1 MLLALADPLLAGAFV
16 AAAATSLA
24 ASWVLVT
31 SLERVGAR
39 LNLSEALLGML
50 AALAADAPEI
60 TASVTAL
67 AHGDQRIGAGV
78 VLGSNVFNLAAL
90 VGLSGIVA
98 GSVALHPRVIELAG
112 AVAVWIAAVCV
123 AVVLGWCSPLVGL
136 LLVLAVLGPYIVI
149 LGMRHE
155 RLGRLPLPDAWG
167 SWLLAAV
174 TEEELELEVAIKPGR
189 GRGRDTVLAL
199 ASVVVV
205 VAASVAM
212 EQAAAELGSRHAV
225 PSVIIGALVLAAV
238 TSLPNAVAAVYLAS
252 RGRAAAV
259 LSTSFNSNA
268 FNVLAGLLIPT
279 TVIGLASASIET
291 TYLAACYA
299 GMTVL
304 VIVTS
309 HVNRGLR
316 RGAGY
321 LIVGSYIAIAGVL
334 VAIAY

>member
-1 MLLALADPLLAGAFV
+1 M
-16 AAAATSLA
+16 S
-24 ASWVLVT
+24 AS
-31 SLERVGAR
+31 
-39 LNLSEALLGML
+39 
-50 AALAADAPEI
+50 
-60 TASVTAL
+60 
-67 AHGDQRIGAGV
+67 
-78 VLGSNVFNLAAL
+78 
-90 VGLSGIVA
+90 
-98 GSVALHPRVIELAG
+98 
-112 AVAVWIAAVCV
+112 AVYA
-123 AVVLGWCSPLVGL
+123 
-136 LLVLAVLGPYIVI
+136 
-149 LGMRHE
+149 
-155 RLGRLPLPDAWG
+155 LPDAWG

-225 PSVIIGALVLAAV
+225 PSDRSSAR
-238 TSLPNAVAAVYLAS
+238 SSWPPS
-252 RGRAAAV
+252 RAFPTRSPPCTWRAGDARAAV